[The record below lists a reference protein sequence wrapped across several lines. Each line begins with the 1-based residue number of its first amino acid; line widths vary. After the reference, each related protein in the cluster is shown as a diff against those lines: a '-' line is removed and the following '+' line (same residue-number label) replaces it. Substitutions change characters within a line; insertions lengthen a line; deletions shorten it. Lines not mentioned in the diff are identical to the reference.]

1 MDKQTSGIIIIL
13 SYLFK
18 LHWVTDICTRI
29 FVEENITNDSEVTLQ
44 NQGKHGFS
52 KFAREA
58 WLRIPPSE
66 GYMQ

>member
-1 MDKQTSGIIIIL
+1 M
-13 SYLFK
+13 
-18 LHWVTDICTRI
+18 TDICARI

-58 WLRIPPSE
+58 WLQIPPSG